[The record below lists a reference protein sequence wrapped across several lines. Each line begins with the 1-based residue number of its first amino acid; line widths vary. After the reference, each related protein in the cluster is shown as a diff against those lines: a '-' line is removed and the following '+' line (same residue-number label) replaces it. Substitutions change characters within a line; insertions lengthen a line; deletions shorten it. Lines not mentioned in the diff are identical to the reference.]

1 MINAKK
7 TFEIIISFPLSGA
20 PDRHLELATKLQAN
34 QKSSLKLL
42 KTLAK
47 DLAVFEAQKFT
58 QSPEKRY
65 YFVHRHDG
73 IDPEF
78 QNNFLRQ
85 ITDAKDTVLF
95 ITLGD
100 DTNKGSFLLQGPP
113 EVLKDLT
120 DQICSKLDAK
130 GNGKGN
136 RFQGKVNN
144 LKGVKDC
151 DKLIVQ
157 YFTSKTQ

>member
-1 MINAKK
+1 M
-7 TFEIIISFPLSGA
+7 
-20 PDRHLELATKLQAN
+20 
-34 QKSSLKLL
+34 

-47 DLAVFEAQKFT
+47 DLALFEAQKFI
-58 QSPEKRY
+58 QNLEKRY
-65 YFVHRHDG
+65 YLVHRHDG

-78 QNNFLRQ
+78 QNNFLRH
-85 ITDAKDTVLF
+85 ISDVKDTLIF

-120 DQICSKLDAK
+120 DQVCAKLDAK

-136 RFQGKVNN
+136 RFQGRVNN

-157 YFTSKTQ
+157 YFASKKQ

>member
-1 MINAKK
+1 MA
-7 TFEIIISFPLSGA
+7 FLYSGG
-20 PDRHLELATKLQAN
+20 PDRHLDLASKLQAN
-34 QKSSLKLL
+34 QKSSFKLL
-42 KTLAK
+42 KSLAK
-47 DLAVFEAQKFT
+47 DLALFEAQKFT
-58 QSPEKRY
+58 QNPEKRY

-73 IDPEF
+73 IDPDF

-85 ITDAKDTVLF
+85 ISDAKDTLLF

-113 EVLKDLT
+113 EVLKDIT
-120 DQICSKLDAK
+120 DQICTKLDAK

-136 RFQGKVNN
+136 RFQGRVNN

-151 DKLIVQ
+151 DKFIIQ

>member
-1 MINAKK
+1 MSLKKRNFSNQLINDI
-7 TFEIIISFPLSGA
+7 FYFRGA
-20 PDRHLELATKLQAN
+20 PDQHCELASKLQGN

-47 DLAVFEAQKFT
+47 DLALFEAQKFNEN
-58 QSPEKRY
+58 PEKRF

-85 ITDAKDTVLF
+85 ISDVKDTVFF

-113 EVLKDLT
+113 ELLEDLT
-120 DQICSKLDAK
+120 DKICAKLDAK

-136 RFQGKVNN
+136 RFQGRANN

-151 DKLIVQ
+151 DKLIIQ
-157 YFTSKTQ
+157 YFS